1 MIELDHS
8 RLPRHVAVIMDGNG
22 RWAEQRGLSRL
33 YGHRVGKDSVRAI
46 VESSRKLGIKYLSL
60 FAFSS
65 ENWNRPP
72 REVDGLMTLLRKYLA
87 SELGKMMRHGIRL
100 LAVGSLRKLPPAVRE
115 ALRSSI
121 AATRNNTGMTVIL
134 AVSYGG
140 REDIARAAR
149 AIARSVER
157 GKLAPGQITEET
169 VSEHLGTKGVPD
181 PDLLIR
187 TSGEMRISNFFL
199 WQLAYTEMYVTET
212 LWPDFREREYF
223 QALAFFQQRQRRFGR
238 TAAQI
243 ERERLRAV

>member
-1 MIELDHS
+1 MLELDQN
-8 RLPRHVAVIMDGNG
+8 RIPRHVAVIMDGNG

-33 YGHRVGKDSVRAI
+33 YGHKVGKESVRAI
-46 VESSRKLGIKYLSL
+46 VESSRKLGVKYLSL
-60 FAFSS
+60 FAFST

-100 LAVGSLRKLPPAVRE
+100 LAVGSLRRLPPAVRE
-115 ALRSSI
+115 ALRSAI

-149 AIARSVER
+149 AIARRVER
-157 GKLAPGQITEET
+157 GTLEAGEITEET

-238 TAAQI
+238 TGAQL